1 MKSDEFEYMKKM
13 ISSLSYRQTIDLKR
27 RLEAHINKEL
37 KTSLPLSNEELLLL
51 SELFKG
57 ELVKK

>member
-1 MKSDEFEYMKKM
+1 M

-27 RLEAHINKEL
+27 RLEVHINKRL

-57 ELVKK
+57 EFFKK